1 MRVEVRSGST
11 SETMSL
17 GKKFAS
23 YLTAGTVVVMSG
35 ELGAGKTTFTKG
47 IAEGLGIE
55 KQITSPTFV
64 IAKEYPL
71 ENNITFIHIDA
82 YRLGSTLDIADLDLE
97 EKIDTSIVV
106 AEWGDGFVEHFGK
119 VIHVRFTMDS
129 EDRRIISIASDDIE
143 SMSL

>member
-1 MRVEVRSGST
+1 MRIDVSSSSAED
-11 SETMSL
+11 TMNV
-17 GKKFAS
+17 GKKLAS
-23 YLTAGTVVVMSG
+23 HLTAGTVVVMSG

-71 ENNITFIHIDA
+71 ANNITFIHIDA
-82 YRLGSTLDIADLDLE
+82 YRLGTTLDIADLDLE

-106 AEWGDGFVEHFGK
+106 AEWGEGFVEHFGK
-119 VIHVRFTMDS
+119 VIHVRFTVDS
-129 EDRRIISIASDDIE
+129 DDLRTISISSDDFE
-143 SMSL
+143 SLSL